1 MSNSDAR
8 KRELLKPPEIKPVLT
23 FFVLMACIFSVG
35 DPANVEYNKYCKV
48 AGENAARGIPNG
60 APPPSFNMWVN
71 DHSISPQKFFQTLR
85 GATPAPAAPP
95 PPAPNG
101 KNGGGAPAAAP
112 AANPLAGIPVFAI
125 MGMCYAAT
133 TAQLGPLMYVIN
145 AAFWWVFGV
154 VLEKKLIA
162 WRYPLFLF
170 IGMIAN
176 WFLLANEAE
185 FMAPVQ
191 RFLGPT
197 LFFCFMIGGYLVVKP
212 KKPFKPQEWA
222 PSRFKIFKGNDNSV
236 NTKKIKIP
244 WVSPWVYVS
253 LFSVVTGLM
262 YFLSITGG
270 KELTDMTHIQQLNNF
285 RQIFFGTLPA
295 NTIQL
300 LRPIPALECLLA
312 GTISCYIIQ
321 NIVFT
326 SKVRREAGDMQVQAI
341 LQYKEL
347 RALDMNHK
355 QAVEGTSK
363 LIGVPLDIV
372 KDWIAKGLQTPPSD
386 DD

>member
-35 DPANVEYNKYCKV
+35 DPANIEYNNYCK
-48 AGENAARGIPNG
+48 AAADNAARGIPNG
-60 APPPSFNMWVN
+60 TPPASFNMWVN
-71 DHSISPQKFFQTLR
+71 DHSISPQKFFQVFR
-85 GATPAPAAPP
+85 GGAPAPAAPP
-95 PPAPNG
+95 PPAPK
-101 KNGGGAPAAAP
+101 KNGGGTPAAAP
-112 AANPLAGIPVFAI
+112 APNPLAGIPIFAVI
-125 MGMCYAAT
+125 GMCYAAT
-133 TAQLGPLMYVIN
+133 TAQLGPMMYVLN
-145 AAFWWVFGV
+145 AAFWWVFGC
-154 VLEKKLIA
+154 VLEKKLVA

-185 FMAPVQ
+185 FIDPAQ
-191 RFLGPT
+191 RFIGPT
-197 LFFCFMIGGYLVVKP
+197 LFFCYIIGGYLVVKP

-222 PSRFKIFKGNDNSV
+222 PSRFKIFVGNDNSV
-236 NTKKIKIP
+236 TTKKLKIP
-244 WVSPWVYVS
+244 WVSPWVYVG
-253 LFSVVTGLM
+253 LFSALTGLM

-270 KELTDMTHIQQLNNF
+270 KELADLTHLNQMNNF

-295 NTIQL
+295 STVLL
-300 LRPIPALECLLA
+300 LRPIPAMECLLA
-312 GTISCYIIQ
+312 GVISAYVIQ

-326 SKVRREAGDMQVQAI
+326 PKVRREAGDLQVQAI

-355 QAVEGTSK
+355 QAVEGTAK

-372 KDWIAKGLQTPPSD
+372 KDWIAKGLQSPPVDSE
-386 DD
+386 